1 MKPSVLARFVFSV
14 AVLLYAALPAAALP
28 AAPPAPEG
36 ASRPALRAATGGAV
50 TAPDP
55 AAPAVERA
63 APAPLR
69 LAQASGGR
77 VALVIGNA
85 TYPDDNQPLPQ
96 PLKDARAVAEE
107 LRRAGF
113 DVTTGEDLTKQRLRS
128 VIDTFKAKIKPGSA
142 ALLFFSGYGIQ
153 TGKQSYIVPVDAQIW
168 TEGEVRRDGISIESV
183 LAAMN
188 SAGASVKIV
197 IVDAARRNPFERRFR
212 GFSAGLAALNAPA
225 GTLAM
230 YSAAADKVA
239 NESEGENSLFV
250 GELLKEMRS
259 PGLSAEQIFNN
270 TRMGVSRA
278 SKNEQVPWVSSS
290 LIEDFSFSRGAST
303 PSVTPPPPP
312 PPPVEPKLSVVT
324 PPPPPPPPEPPVS
337 VVTPPPPPPPPEPKV
352 TTVTP
357 PPPPPPPVT
366 GPRRDQVIRDLDA
379 QIDKNPRDGEAYYK
393 RGQAW
398 AERREYAMAAEDFG
412 QAIRINPSDAEAFNN
427 RCFTRAVMNELD
439 AALSDCDEA
448 LRLKPQYPDALDSR
462 GLVHLRL
469 GRLDKAIADYDQA
482 LRMNPRMASALFGR
496 GKAKVRKGETSA
508 GNADIRSAKAI
519 DPTIDQEFESYGV
532 R

>member
-28 AAPPAPEG
+28 APSQGADGASHPVLRTTTRTAAEAPAP
-36 ASRPALRAATGGAV
+36 AAVPSR
-50 TAPDP
+50 
-55 AAPAVERA
+55 
-63 APAPLR
+63 PAPLR

-107 LRRAGF
+107 LRRSGF

-128 VIDTFKAKIKPGSA
+128 VIDTFKTKIKPGSA
-142 ALLFFSGYGIQ
+142 ALVFFSGYGIQ

-168 TEGEVRRDGISIESV
+168 TEGEVRRDGVSIESI

-212 GFSAGLAALNAPA
+212 GFSAGLASLNAPA

-312 PPPVEPKLSVVT
+312 PPPPEPKVTVVT
-324 PPPPPPPPEPPVS
+324 PPPPPPPPEPPVT
-337 VVTPPPPPPPPEPKV
+337 VITPPPPPPPPETKPSV
-352 TTVTP
+352 LTP
-357 PPPPPPPVT
+357 PPPPPSPT
-366 GPRRDQVIRDLDA
+366 GPQRDQVIRDLDA

-398 AERREYAMAAEDFG
+398 AERREYAMAVEDFG

-427 RCFTRAVMNELD
+427 RCFTRAVLNELD

-462 GLVHLRL
+462 GLVYLRL
-469 GRLDKAIADYDQA
+469 GRFEKAIADYDQA

>member
-14 AVLLYAALPAAALP
+14 AVLVFAARPAASLPAEPHGSEGLSHP
-28 AAPPAPEG
+28 A
-36 ASRPALRAATGGAV
+36 RRAAVGATV
-50 TAPDP
+50 TAPEP
-55 AAPAVERA
+55 AAPAA
-63 APAPLR
+63 ASAASVPLR

-142 ALLFFSGYGIQ
+142 ALLFYSGYGIQ

-168 TEGEVRRDGISIESV
+168 TEGEVRRDGVSIESV

-278 SKNEQVPWVSSS
+278 SRNEQVPWVSSS
-290 LIEDFSFSRGAST
+290 LIEDFSFSRGGGT
-303 PSVTPPPPP
+303 VPSVTPPPPP
-312 PPPVEPKLSVVT
+312 PPPPEPK
-324 PPPPPPPPEPPVS
+324 VS
-337 VVTPPPPPPPPEPKV
+337 VVTPPPPPPEPPV
-352 TTVTP
+352 TVVTP
-357 PPPPPPPVT
+357 PPPPPEPKPTTITSPPPPPST

-439 AALSDCDEA
+439 AALADCDEA